1 MEITE
6 DIVFKAE
13 CLSDKKFLPVSGEKI
28 LSVNGRVITVN
39 YGSGSCD
46 NTITVTIN
54 GESTEVTVVRD

>member
-1 MEITE
+1 M
-6 DIVFKAE
+6 
-13 CLSDKKFLPVSGEKI
+13 
-28 LSVNGRVITVN
+28 ITVN